1 MAAGSGEPGPGNDV
15 KMSFQSVKGLVFIK
29 KERCRWF
36 TRTGINEFLL
46 ATTGGTFTL
55 RITKGP
61 MIYKAGILTPLELL
75 EAD

>member
-15 KMSFQSVKGLVFIK
+15 KMSFQSVKGLIFIK
-29 KERCRWF
+29 KGHRWF
-36 TRTGINEFLL
+36 TRTGISEFLV